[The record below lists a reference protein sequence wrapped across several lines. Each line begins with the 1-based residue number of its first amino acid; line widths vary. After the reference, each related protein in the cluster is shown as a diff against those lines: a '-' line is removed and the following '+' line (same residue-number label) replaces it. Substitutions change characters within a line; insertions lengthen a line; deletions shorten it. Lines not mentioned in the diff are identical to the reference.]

1 MTFLEDCE
9 IDYTEEMIRA
19 SFSVVKNKLAD
30 SKCGCGSSF
39 SPLSA
44 EWRWFGARPCHQ
56 SGVQLQ
62 LKTQDGQGFPSNF
75 VGMKFALLLI
85 AGVSAVELSK
95 AGWALELLGF
105 RGWAAGDEIGVEG
118 FPTIK
123 YGDPANLEDGRGLRP
138 SWLFLGFSGGCRG
151 CGHEPFDREDYEG
164 GREFADLDKFT
175 KANLGPRCG
184 PGSLDLCDADKKK
197 LIESF
202 LSMPGASL
210 NKEIESKDEEIKAA
224 TKKHEEFVESLQ
236 KQYEESDKAMQA
248 KKQEIKES
256 GLGLMKAVKS
266 YRKSVKKEE
275 L

>member
-1 MTFLEDCE
+1 
-9 IDYTEEMIRA
+9 
-19 SFSVVKNKLAD
+19 
-30 SKCGCGSSF
+30 
-39 SPLSA
+39 
-44 EWRWFGARPCHQ
+44 
-56 SGVQLQ
+56 
-62 LKTQDGQGFPSNF
+62 
-75 VGMKFALLLI
+75 MKFALLLI

-95 AGWALELLGF
+95 ESWDEKTAGKSVFVKFFAPWCGHCKSMKPAWDKLMKQYDGHDSIVVADVDCI
-105 RGWAAGDEIGVEG
+105 GDGKSMCDEIGVEG

-123 YGDPANLEDGRGLRP
+123 YGDPANLED
-138 SWLFLGFSGGCRG
+138 
-151 CGHEPFDREDYEG
+151 YEG

-175 KANLGPRCG
+175 KTNLGPRCG

-266 YRKSVKKEE
+266 YRKSARTPDESLGVEWA
-275 L
+275 